1 MPWVWLS
8 VLAFDIVIV
17 RKLIK
22 ERRTMEGEKQG
33 RDGLSLCLTSLCV
46 VMDFFFFSKNKK

>member
-1 MPWVWLS
+1 VPWVWLS

-22 ERRTMEGEKQG
+22 ERRTMEGEKRG
-33 RDGLSLCLTSLCV
+33 REGLSLCLTSLCV
-46 VMDFFFFSKNKK
+46 VMDFFFFFFQK